1 MNKNK
6 IFRPIEEEEETTS
19 DKFRKTK
26 DKFIKEKESSEK
38 MSVITAK
45 GAQQVTQNLSNIAL
59 NSQLEGEISDPTI
72 RNYLEKSSPFKVKIK
87 VKYI

>member
-26 DKFIKEKESSEK
+26 DKFIKEKESS
-38 MSVITAK
+38 
-45 GAQQVTQNLSNIAL
+45 
-59 NSQLEGEISDPTI
+59 
-72 RNYLEKSSPFKVKIK
+72 
-87 VKYI
+87 